1 MNYQTSD
8 GTAVAGEDYD
18 AASGTIVRTGVTS
31 QTIHFHIHTDTAD
44 ESDETLTVTLSG
56 PSGVTVARGTATGTI
71 LNDDA
76 PQSIV
81 SSCRSPM
88 LPCKRATAGPS
99 RWSSTSISAPA
110 QGVVTVDYHTED
122 LPPRQEP
129 TTRLSR
135 AC

>member
-1 MNYQTSD
+1 M
-8 GTAVAGEDYD
+8 
-18 AASGTIVRTGVTS
+18 TS

-81 SSCRSPM
+81 SKLSVSDASVQEGDSGTKQM
-88 LPCKRATAGPS
+88 VFNVNL
-99 RWSSTSISAPA
+99 SAPPKA
-110 QGVVTVDYHTED
+110 SSPSTITPKTS
-122 LPPRQEP
+122 PPRQEP